1 MCNTMQEDP
10 ISSHKFIPLKLWPR
24 LITPHPWELFL
35 LPFSSHPA
43 TIPSYRVNHPDW
55 DYLGHLCEAQQ
66 SLAWSQEPQ
75 LNIAACYSWSTINT
89 DHIIGGKSQG
99 PAAYS
104 NCSKTLY
111 WLISYCWHECIL
123 ITDSGKHPYEVR
135 IQRASPASVHIL
147 KVWKWQPYHN
157 FKLLL

>member
-1 MCNTMQEDP
+1 MINTIQQEIQAQVSSVLPSADTMCNTMQEDP

-89 DHIIGGKSQG
+89 DHIIGGKSQS

-104 NCSKTLY
+104 NSSSLLKFLKGPL
-111 WLISYCWHECIL
+111 LIN
-123 ITDSGKHPYEVR
+123 
-135 IQRASPASVHIL
+135 Q
-147 KVWKWQPYHN
+147 
-157 FKLLL
+157 LLLAWMHPHYRLR